1 MFYILVYHKV
11 KDYSAWRPYFDNDIP
26 LQVESGINLQKV
38 FCAKDNTSAVHI
50 LFETS
55 DLEKAQKFF
64 TNPRLKDLMQK
75 AGVIS
80 EPVVN
85 ILEAV

>member
-1 MFYILVYHKV
+1 MSFILVNHKV

-26 LQVESGINLQKV
+26 LQLKSGIKLRNV
-38 FCAKDNTSAVHI
+38 FSAKNDPSDIYI

-55 DLEKAQKFF
+55 DLEEAQKFF
-64 TNPRLKDLMQK
+64 TNPRLKELMQK

-80 EPVVN
+80 EPVVQ
-85 ILEAV
+85 ILESV